1 MDIPLVNSLVY
12 FYYVCNNMLCV
23 CVQLFSQL
31 YYSLL
36 AMKIQRVLTN
46 TKGVISFSSSETN
59 FSGGEDNANISIPSA
74 IFLGEG
80 IRFRA
85 FDVLLIPSLLRW
97 LIV

>member
-1 MDIPLVNSLVY
+1 MR
-12 FYYVCNNMLCV
+12 CV
-23 CVQLFSQL
+23 FVWVHLFSQL

-36 AMKIQRVLTN
+36 AMKIQRVSTN
-46 TKGVISFSSSETN
+46 TKGVIGFSSSETN

-85 FDVLLIPSLLRW
+85 FDVLLIPSLLRL

>member
-1 MDIPLVNSLVY
+1 MR
-12 FYYVCNNMLCV
+12 CV
-23 CVQLFSQL
+23 CVWVHLFSQL

-36 AMKIQRVLTN
+36 AMKIQRVTTN

-59 FSGGEDNANISIPSA
+59 FSGEDNANISIPSA

-85 FDVLLIPSLLRW
+85 FDVLLIPSLLRR